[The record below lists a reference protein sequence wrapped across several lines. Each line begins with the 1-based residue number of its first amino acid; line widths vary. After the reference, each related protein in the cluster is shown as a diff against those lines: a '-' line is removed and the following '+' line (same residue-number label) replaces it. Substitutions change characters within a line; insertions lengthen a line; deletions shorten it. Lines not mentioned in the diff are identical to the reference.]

1 MNNIW
6 EQLRRSNGWPG
17 LEYCLHLFVP
27 VEPCWLPLNS
37 STSGKKRS
45 FVLPCRI
52 LEGNWK
58 GMCGKK
64 THSSNQTGCK
74 RMCQKSN
81 VLFIL
86 LFYMLHLHNTLQLER
101 KPLSIEAHAENGFGQ
116 TQSKFQRTWPKD
128 NWHVLIILDGI
139 LPCLCQ
145 KFYNVLHISWF
156 QAPSNGHGTRNLPY
170 HCGHGVPVA
179 TCYHH
184 VIAWPWS
191 VLVHVIVLRGAGA
204 KLY

>member
-1 MNNIW
+1 MAWFGI
-6 EQLRRSNGWPG
+6 
-17 LEYCLHLFVP
+17 LFTLFLP

-37 STSGKKRS
+37 STSGKKIS

-64 THSSNQTGCK
+64 TLSSNRTGCK

-116 TQSKFQRTWPKD
+116 TQSKFQRKGPKD
-128 NWHVLIILDGI
+128 IWHVLIILDGI
-139 LPCLCQ
+139 LPCLSQ
-145 KFYNVLHISWF
+145 KFYTYHDSKHH
-156 QAPSNGHGTRNLPY
+156 QADMEPETYHGYHTIVVMAYRLP
-170 HCGHGVPVA
+170 
-179 TCYHH
+179 H
-184 VIAWPWS
+184 VTTMP
-191 VLVHVIVLRGAGA
+191 LRGPGRS
-204 KLY
+204 LCTS